1 MKLSNGI
8 LIDFRYN
15 FEKRDFSMQ
24 KISIMVVLMG
34 LSMMMSG
41 CTKTWNGIKH
51 DSNEAWK
58 TSKKAIHDATE

>member
-1 MKLSNGI
+1 
-8 LIDFRYN
+8 
-15 FEKRDFSMQ
+15 MQ
-24 KISIMVVLMG
+24 KISIVLVLMG
-34 LSMMMSG
+34 LSMMISG